1 MLSTY
6 AYIILFSVL
15 IIKRI
20 LSSTPI
26 WNFSSNS
33 HSIDESYL
41 ILSSASYLSETILT
55 YTRNGLYYMQ
65 TSSDIINITFTQIDS
80 FAIIDNIFYICP
92 KDASHPSIY
101 KYNPSNKTIEKI
113 SIPSTITG
121 SNQKWTVKCL
131 YGVKTKMNNTDINTV
146 IVIPFIG
153 TQYIYG
159 YDTYSS
165 QWGEKLTE
173 PTYFTNAN
181 IESQIIG
188 SGNSYYQL
196 YATLVCNSDIK
207 ATKYQVFFENH
218 RVSYSKT
225 MSNDFEDSKTHL
237 GTSISYINTS
247 VTNAPVFYSITYK
260 DNQIVMRK
268 NTVSSQN
275 KNINDSTYSS
285 TFPLS
290 DKLGKIEDIQF
301 INDSPLYFYN
311 ITDKN
316 NNIIWGIIDITTN
329 QVLFNSNEPI
339 KSMSSLAGNS
349 IKVTT
354 DNGSF
359 EICPY
364 MYSNGLCTECKAN
377 EVLFINSFGN
387 NICVIKTNVNI
398 NGNYGYCTSTQYFDE
413 ETLSCK
419 SCSSNITYTF
429 YPDNICIK
437 NCDDSIYSKDET
449 SKKCYDCNGYNNTY
463 YLIGKYCYDTKP
475 SNTYVI
481 NESSKLLRECY
492 DKCSQCNEGGNS
504 SDMKCTKCKDGY
516 LTGTNCFS
524 QCSEKTYQD
533 EANKECVKCPDGQYK
548 YLGRTNQCQSPPS
561 NGFIVVDTDYNI
573 IEDCYSHCKSCSASS
588 TDESNQ
594 KCTSCNNNYYL
605 HNSNCLD
612 ECPDYLYEDTS
623 QFQCINCASIKK
635 VKYIGRTNQCI
646 DSPSTPF
653 YYTNTTY
660 SIIDDCYS
668 LCGSC
673 SSKGDS
679 SNHQCNS
686 CIAQYQSDP
695 ITGGN
700 CIPICN
706 DINEGVYQGVCQNCK
721 TLDMVKYENEVICV
735 DKPQYEFTY
744 INETYGVIAAIIS
757 DPELDTLLDT
767 IIDQILEYYNKNNHI
782 VTDEYTLEVYDTAT
796 SPPLSSNTSTIELGK
811 CKDLLR
817 EKYNIYQPSQLIIS
831 KIDIITD
838 NSALVNEVQYA
849 IFAPNGTQLDLSV
862 CDEVGIKVNVPIK
875 DNDNINITLM
885 SALTAEGINIFDKGD
900 PFFNDICVP
909 YQSDDSAGMPFYKR
923 KKLYMNSSLCAN
935 GCELESIDAESKIAN
950 CKCTSKKESGLKE
963 LTSDFKNTILNSN
976 FFVIKCFSLAFS
988 SSIGHNSGFFTFMV
1002 LFLFQIS
1009 NMIFFVLTSLD
1020 PIKIK
1025 LMKIIQSM
1033 PNNPTRKTNRA
1044 KLRDSHQDQET
1055 NIIIEDIH
1063 TEGNNLDNKYYK
1075 TKALTLLSLDI
1086 NDENTFTSKN
1096 SFASLTKLN
1105 CDSTK
1110 VLNPNKSI
1118 NKTTNIITYN
1128 ASSSIEEKNISYTNE
1143 ELNELTYN
1151 QAFLYDNRNF
1161 RELYWEYLKHKQQIL
1176 NAFILDSDVNLK
1188 SIKISMLYLSIGID
1202 LSFNALFFT
1211 EEIQDKNYES
1221 NGHISIFVTL
1231 PKVIFSCIGSVIIST
1246 VLSLLSS
1253 FARKFNR
1260 LKKVTNKEK
1269 LSEEVALFMKNLKCK
1284 LTIYFTIVFVLM
1296 IFFWYFVIAFCAVYP
1311 KYQNMWLGDSAK
1323 SLLISMLFPFLFALV
1338 IVLLRYYGTK
1348 KKVKILYRIS
1358 NIINI
1363 V

>member
-1 MLSTY
+1 MLTSY
-6 AYIILFSVL
+6 MILFSL
-15 IIKRI
+15 LLIKRV

-33 HSIDESYL
+33 HTIDESSL
-41 ILSSASYLSETILT
+41 TLSSVSYLSETIST
-55 YTRNGLYYMQ
+55 YIKNGQYYMQ
-65 TSSDIINITFTQIDS
+65 TSSNSININFTQIDS
-80 FAIIDNIFYICP
+80 FVIINNIFYICP
-92 KDASHPSIY
+92 KDEKHPSIY
-101 KYNPSNKTIEKI
+101 KYNPSTNSIEAI
-113 SIPSTITG
+113 QIPSTITSSG
-121 SNQKWTVKCL
+121 QNWTVKCL
-131 YGVKTKMNNTDINTV
+131 YGVKTKKNNDDINTV
-146 IVIPFIG
+146 IVVPFSG

-159 YDTYSS
+159 YDTYTSS
-165 QWGEKLTE
+165 WGDKLE
-173 PTYFTNAN
+173 EVTYFTNAN

-188 SGNSYYQL
+188 NNDNSYYQL
-196 YATLVCNSDIK
+196 YATLICNSEIK
-207 ATKYQVFFENH
+207 VIKYQVFFDDH
-218 RVSYSKT
+218 QVRYSKT
-225 MSNDFEDSKTHL
+225 MSSNFDGSEQNL
-237 GTSISYINTS
+237 GTSISYIDTS
-247 VTNAPVFYSITYK
+247 VTNSPVFYSITYK
-260 DNQIVMRK
+260 DGQIVMSK
-268 NTVSSQN
+268 NTVSSNNQN
-275 KNINDSTYSS
+275 KNDSTYSA

-290 DKLGKIEDIQF
+290 DKLGTIYDIQF

-316 NNIIWGIIDITTN
+316 GNTFWGLSDIRNNT
-329 QVLFNSNEPI
+329 VLFNSNEPI
-339 KSMSSLAGNS
+339 KSMSPLVGIS

-354 DNGSF
+354 DSGSF

-387 NICVIKTNVNI
+387 NTCVINSNVHI
-398 NGNYGYCTSTQYFDE
+398 NGKYGYCTLAEYFDE
-413 ETLSCK
+413 KTLSCK
-419 SCSSNITYTF
+419 PCSSDVAFIF
-429 YPDNICIK
+429 YPDNNCIQ
-437 NCDDSIYSKDET
+437 NCDDTIYSKDEAN
-449 SKKCYDCNGYNNTY
+449 KKCYDCNGNNNTY

-492 DKCSQCNEGGNS
+492 DKCSTCNEGGNS
-504 SDMKCTKCKDGY
+504 SDMKCTKCKEGY

-524 QCSEKTYQD
+524 QCSEKTYQN

-548 YLGRTNQCQSPPS
+548 YLGITNQCKSLPS
-561 NGFIVVDTDYNI
+561 SGVIIVDTDYNI
-573 IEDCYSHCKSCSASS
+573 IEDCYSHCKSCTASS

-594 KCTSCNNNYYL
+594 KCTSCKDNYYL
-605 HNSNCLD
+605 LNSNCLD
-612 ECPDYLYEDTS
+612 ECPEYLYEDSS
-623 QFQCINCASIKK
+623 QFKCINCATNNQ
-635 VKYIGRTNQCI
+635 VKYIGKSNQCI

-660 SIIDDCYS
+660 SIIEDCYS
-668 LCGSC
+668 LCASC

-679 SNHQCNS
+679 TNHHCNS
-686 CIAQYQSDP
+686 CIVQYQSDP
-695 ITGGN
+695 ITEGN

-706 DINEGVYQGVCQNCK
+706 DINEGVYQGLCQNCK
-721 TLDMVKYENEVICV
+721 ALDMVKYENEVICV

-767 IIDQILEYYNKNNHI
+767 IINQILEYYNKNNHI
-782 VTDEYTLEVYDTAT
+782 VTDEYTLEVYDTAKA
-796 SPPLSSNTSTIELGK
+796 PPLSSNTSTIELRE
-811 CKDLLR
+811 CEALLR
-817 EKYNIYQPSQLIIS
+817 EKYKIYQPSQLIIS

-838 NSALVNEVQYA
+838 ENALVNEVQYA
-849 IFAPNGTQLDLSV
+849 IFAPNGTQLDLSI

-875 DNDNINITLM
+875 DNDNINIILM
-885 SALTAEGINIFDKGD
+885 SALTAEGVNIFDKGD

-909 YQSDDSAGMPFYKR
+909 YQSDDSAGMPFNKR
-923 KKLYMNSSLCAN
+923 KNLYMNSSLCAD

-950 CKCTSKKESGLKE
+950 CKCTTKKESGLKE

-988 SSIGHNSGFFTFMV
+988 NIGHNKGFFTFMV

-1009 NMIFFVLTSLD
+1009 NVIFFVLTSLD

-1025 LMKIIQSM
+1025 LMKLIQSM
-1033 PNNPTRKTNRA
+1033 PNNPTRKTNHA
-1044 KLRDSHQDQET
+1044 KLRESHQEQET

-1063 TEGNNLDNKYYK
+1063 TEGNNIDSKSFK
-1075 TKALTLLSLDI
+1075 TKALTLLSSDI
-1086 NDENTFTSKN
+1086 SDENTFSSKN
-1096 SFASLTKLN
+1096 PLGSLTKLN

-1128 ASSSIEEKNISYTNE
+1128 MSTHIEEKNISYTNE
-1143 ELNELTYN
+1143 ELNDLPYD
-1151 QAFLYDNRNF
+1151 QAFLFDNRNF

-1211 EEIQDKNYES
+1211 NGIQEKNYES
-1221 NGHISIFVTL
+1221 NGQISIFVTL

-1253 FARKFNR
+1253 FAKKFNR

-1269 LSEEVALFMKNLKCK
+1269 LSEEVASFMKRLKYK
-1284 LTIYFTIVFVLM
+1284 LIIYFTIVFVLM

-1338 IVLLRYYGTK
+1338 IVVLRYYSIN
-1348 KKVKILYRIS
+1348 KKVKILYHIS